1 MVRDERPPKLLERR
15 AKAKTTRALGK
26 DPQMMAARA
35 KEGKMTAKSHGKRR
49 KIREDGATI

>member
-35 KEGKMTAKSHGKRR
+35 KEGKMTAKKPWE
-49 KIREDGATI
+49 KKKD